1 MSDEP
6 EGDETWGLLP
16 PSMDDAVAQRCV
28 ALAVLMQYWRVL
40 DAEGR
45 ALLSGMAD
53 KVTRSIEVKEGAAV
67 RRIRTA
73 D

>member
-6 EGDETWGLLP
+6 EADESWSLLP

-28 ALAVLMQYWRVL
+28 ALAILMQYWRGL
-40 DAEGR
+40 DPEGR

-53 KVTRSIEVKEGAAV
+53 KVTRSIEVKEGATV
-67 RRIRTA
+67 RRIKTA